1 MLFLLLELENQ
12 IQGLL
17 HFSALIAIMAM
28 GMKIKNIELAKDLS
42 FQYNQL
48 WTVAKK
54 ILFVLVAAVDCRVA
68 IYFGYNAVLLIFL
81 LYYFVWLELYCVF

>member
-12 IQGLL
+12 IQGLVYC
-17 HFSALIAIMAM
+17 SVLIAIMAM
-28 GMKIKNIELAKDLS
+28 GMKIKNIELTKDLS

-54 ILFVLVAAVDCRVA
+54 FFYLSL
-68 IYFGYNAVLLIFL
+68 
-81 LYYFVWLELYCVF
+81 

>member
-54 ILFVLVAAVDCRVA
+54 KFYLSL
-68 IYFGYNAVLLIFL
+68 
-81 LYYFVWLELYCVF
+81 